1 MNLTPVPSKYVSAPS
16 IAESPVNIECRVK
29 QIIPLGTHDMFLA
42 EVLGVTADMDYMDE
56 DGHFDLSASR
66 PLVYSH
72 GGYYAQGRKLGKFGF
87 SVEKKKKKNTPEKI
101 SAQKG
106 KKGTAEKKKRP
117 EKMSSENS

>member
-1 MNLTPVPSKYVSAPS
+1 
-16 IAESPVNIECRVK
+16 
-29 QIIPLGTHDMFLA
+29 MFLA

-87 SVEKKKKKNTPEKI
+87 SVEKKKRKTHRRKFP
-101 SAQKG
+101 QKG